1 MEVSLLQDEQ
11 YQNNKVKGCIL
22 PWIHLFGGL
31 QGTYHLCCHSEF
43 SSPNSVSLGNS
54 RQSLNDVWNGDPI
67 KKARLSFLR
76 GEDIPECVETCYK
89 LENSGGISNRLQV
102 NKRFADKAYL
112 QGKTKED
119 GSVDNFPSYLDIR
132 FGNLCNFRCR
142 MCGPYASTSWYRD
155 STKKYSKT
163 IDHYT
168 DNEKFWVEIEKYLPF
183 IEDIY
188 FAGGEPFV
196 QDGHYKM
203 LNLLIDKGFSTS
215 ISLQYNT
222 NLSYSKFKNFDLLSL
237 WDKFKDVSLWP
248 SVEGW
253 THKAEYSRKGLD
265 WGEFQANVLKFKKHI
280 KTCSSVI
287 NIYSISSMPN
297 LILWFKN
304 QGIDYFGTVLTNPSY
319 LSITCLPKESKKM
332 INLMYKKFLN
342 EYKSILTPYDIE
354 QIVKW
359 LKYMN
364 SADNSHLLKEFKH
377 EQVRLDLLRN
387 ESFESVFPE
396 FAEWYNNI

>member
-1 MEVSLLQDEQ
+1 
-11 YQNNKVKGCIL
+11 L

-43 SSPNSVSLGNS
+43 ASSNSIPLGNS
-54 RQSLNDVWNGDPI
+54 QQSLNNVWNGTPM
-67 KKARLSFLR
+67 KEARLSFLKDI
-76 GEDIPECVETCYK
+76 DIPECVETCYN
-89 LENSGGISNRLQV
+89 LENGGGISNRIQV

-112 QGKTKED
+112 QNQTNND
-119 GSVDNFPSYLDIR
+119 GSITSLPSYLDIR

-155 STKKYSKT
+155 SITKYSKT
-163 IDHYT
+163 IDYYT
-168 DNEKFWVEIEKYLPF
+168 DNANFWKEIENYLPY
-183 IEDIY
+183 IEDMY

-203 LNLLIDKGFSTS
+203 INLLIDRGYSKS

-222 NLSYSKFKNFDLLSL
+222 NLSYSKYKKFDLLDL
-237 WDKFKDVSLWP
+237 WSNFKEVSLWP

-253 THKAEYSRKGLD
+253 KERAEYSRKGLEWYD
-265 WGEFQANVLKFKKHI
+265 FQDNVLKFKKYI
-280 KTCSSVI
+280 STCSSVI

-297 LILWFKN
+297 LILWFKEN
-304 QGIDYFGTVLTNPSY
+304 NIDYFGSILLNPHY
-319 LSITCLPKESKKM
+319 LSITCLPKEAKTM
-332 INLMYKKFLN
+332 INNMYKKFIY
-342 EYKSILTPYDIE
+342 EHKSILESHEIE
-354 QIVKW
+354 QMIKW

-364 SADNSHLLKEFKH
+364 SVDNSSLLPEFKK
-377 EQVRLDLLRN
+377 EQTRLDLLRN

-396 FAEWYNNI
+396 FATWYKNI